1 MKLVDNSDMQGN
13 EFEMMPDEGALAA
26 AALEAAAK
34 SAAKA
39 KERGDKAKAEALKN
53 NEKKLKILKMQNES
67 VG

>member
-1 MKLVDNSDMQGN
+1 MKLVDNSDAQGN
-13 EFEMMPDEGALAA
+13 EMAMMPDESALAA

-53 NEKKLKILKMQNES
+53 NQRKLEILKMQNAAQ
-67 VG
+67 